1 MDELLVWRKFSW
13 LDFVEDIRILSCGI
27 VDIGIEVR
35 HWKDS
40 SLGLVDKHWL
50 IRSFIKEEDLKS
62 VLSWMSHLV
71 VLVFEEI
78 MHY

>member
-1 MDELLVWRKFSW
+1 M
-13 LDFVEDIRILSCGI
+13 EDIGILSFGI
-27 VDIGIEVR
+27 VSIGIEVS

-40 SLGLVDKHWL
+40 SLVLVDKHWL

-62 VLSWMSHLV
+62 VLSWMSLLV